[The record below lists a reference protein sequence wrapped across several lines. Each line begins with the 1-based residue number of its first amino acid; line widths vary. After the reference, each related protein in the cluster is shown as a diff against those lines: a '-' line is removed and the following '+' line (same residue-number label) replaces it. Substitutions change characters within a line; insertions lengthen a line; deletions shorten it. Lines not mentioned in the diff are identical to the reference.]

1 MNETNRW
8 EMAGSR
14 WKINEWQ
21 MDGSIVE
28 VKLADKRTTR
38 KWAVCVGVRS
48 ARSHS
53 QLFHSPKIAV
63 RTDSSSRINM
73 PTTTSASL
81 SHSTPTLYCSLP
93 LRPL

>member
-1 MNETNRW
+1 VNETNRW

-38 KWAVCVGVRS
+38 KWAV
-48 ARSHS
+48 
-53 QLFHSPKIAV
+53 
-63 RTDSSSRINM
+63 
-73 PTTTSASL
+73 
-81 SHSTPTLYCSLP
+81 
-93 LRPL
+93 